1 MTPDKPYLYGGIFL
15 FLLSVVL
22 LISAVAV
29 PRFAVASANVSP
41 EGTGLTVGVDILF
54 GAFSVCTVAS
64 VSGASSQSDCGA
76 IDGSCHVSELSSS
89 NNAPLPYCTTFN
101 GFRAMVVS
109 AIVLGGLALLS
120 ALAHTCQAS
129 PHAYIAHFTF
139 ITGLFAVVAAGIALV
154 CWFSF
159 FNALIADTA
168 NAASVPGLPGGIKL
182 SQGASFGLLISALV
196 FSIVAIAV
204 WLYGRKGQKG
214 GESGAL
220 AAAPHYHAAPAHYV
234 GQNQLK
240 QPLTQQ

>member
-29 PRFAVASANVSP
+29 PRFAVANANVTD
-41 EGTGLTVGVDILF
+41 GTSGRTVDVDLLF
-54 GAFSVCTVAS
+54 GAFSVCTDVRIAG
-64 VSGASSQSDCGA
+64 VGSQSQCGA
-76 IDGSCHVSELSSS
+76 IDGSCHVGDLPST

-101 GFRAMVVS
+101 GFRAMVVI

-120 ALAHTCQAS
+120 ALAHTCQTS
-129 PHAYIAHFTF
+129 PHPYVAHFTF

-168 NAASVPGLPGGIKL
+168 NSASAPGLPGGIKL

-214 GESGAL
+214 GETGAM

-240 QPLTQQ
+240 QPLNQQ